1 MLVTLQSR
9 GFRTSPAMSDFEN
22 PISASRWQMWR
33 KEDAKP
39 QTLVES
45 SLGTVGFP
53 QSSDSS
59 NSFSASPKAAASISQ
74 GIRVKG
80 EVTGTE
86 DLFVDG
92 FVEGK
97 LNLTSNCCLT
107 VGPNGDVKADLNA
120 REIIVRGKVEG
131 KVIARDK
138 LQIGSTGQITGE
150 VQTNRLVIEDG
161 ATLRGKVEA
170 GKLEVSR
177 PAEAKTVA
185 AAAAANTTNTKPPQ
199 PTALGSETAGD

>member
-1 MLVTLQSR
+1 
-9 GFRTSPAMSDFEN
+9 
-22 PISASRWQMWR
+22 MWR
-33 KEDAKP
+33 KEDAKF
-39 QTLVES
+39 QTMTES
-45 SLGTVGFP
+45 PLGTAGFQP
-53 QSSDSS
+53 SSDSS
-59 NSFSASPKAAASISQ
+59 NSLSGSPKAAASISQ

-107 VGPNGDVKADLNA
+107 VGPNGNVKADLNA

-177 PAEAKTVA
+177 PAETKTVA
-185 AAAAANTTNTKPPQ
+185 AAAAANTNSTKPSPQ
-199 PTALGSETAGD
+199 PTALGSETAAD

>member
-1 MLVTLQSR
+1 
-9 GFRTSPAMSDFEN
+9 
-22 PISASRWQMWR
+22 MWK
-33 KEDAKP
+33 KEDAKS
-39 QTLVES
+39 QGVAENS
-45 SLGTVGFP
+45 AAASGFGKS

-59 NSFSASPKAAASISQ
+59 NSFSDSPRAAASIGQ
-74 GIRVKG
+74 GIRIKG

-97 LNLTSNCCLT
+97 LNLAADCSLT
-107 VGPNGDVKADLNA
+107 IGPNGNIKADLVA

-138 LQIGSTGQITGE
+138 LQIGSTGEINGE
-150 VQTNRLVIEDG
+150 VQTGRLAIEDG

-170 GKLEVSR
+170 GRMETAR
-177 PAEAKTVA
+177 TA
-185 AAAAANTTNTKPPQ
+185 AAAAASTTAKTSPQ
-199 PTALGSETAGD
+199 PTALNSGTAVD

>member
-1 MLVTLQSR
+1 MWKKDDVKSQAVAENSPA
-9 GFRTSPAMSDFEN
+9 GFGTSP
-22 PISASRWQMWR
+22 SA
-33 KEDAKP
+33 
-39 QTLVES
+39 
-45 SLGTVGFP
+45 
-53 QSSDSS
+53 DSS
-59 NSFSASPKAAASISQ
+59 NSLSGSARAAASISQ
-74 GIRVKG
+74 GIRIKG

-107 VGPNGDVKADLNA
+107 VGPNGNVKADLNA
-120 REIIVRGKVEG
+120 REIIVLGKVEG

-170 GKLEVSR
+170 GKLEVNR
-177 PAEAKTVA
+177 PAETKTVA
-185 AAAAANTTNTKPPQ
+185 AAAAANTNSTKPSPQ
-199 PTALGSETAGD
+199 PTALGSETAAD

>member
-1 MLVTLQSR
+1 
-9 GFRTSPAMSDFEN
+9 
-22 PISASRWQMWR
+22 MWR

-39 QTLVES
+39 QTSAEGP
-45 SLGTVGFP
+45 LGTAGFQP
-53 QSSDSS
+53 SSDSS
-59 NSFSASPKAAASISQ
+59 NSLSGSPKAAASISQ
-74 GIRVKG
+74 GIRIKG

-86 DLFVDG
+86 DLFFDG

-177 PAEAKTVA
+177 PAETKTA
-185 AAAAANTTNTKPPQ
+185 AAAAANTSITKPSPQ
-199 PTALGSETAGD
+199 PTSLGSETAAD